1 MRLFCESCQ
10 QPQPPQA
17 RRGEHCVHCGV
28 IARREQRCYWCLS
41 HTPEGKFCRKCGAA
55 TIADHLFGAARMLKD
70 AGVDRFSIA
79 RQLAEM
85 DPEQVDTFSSI
96 YAQHA
101 AVMYRHVDQVAA
113 AQPYLVMRHWAREI
127 ENELLAQLPW
137 PDKRLDELRLPPV
150 ALEGL
155 EELRW
160 IREHAVFHQTRMLA
174 TLALAVATGD
184 PKLVKTVY
192 REIYTDG
199 DDRLRQEAALA
210 LTHWRTFHGTDNL
223 WDHLDIRYRDVWE
236 DVQRAP
242 SSKAQRA
249 RLMMVGL
256 EAVAPDVLE
265 DRDLD
270 VAFMAAIGT
279 KMPERLANA
288 ASSTDDTKRFVAA
301 KLLIAWGAG
310 ERASQALLQASADHQ
325 YRLLRELA
333 RERKPVQGLK
343 RALFEILE
351 STTHD
356 ELRRLAGEALAR
368 DCQPRDAAELYR
380 LTGGHRTVVQS
391 LLQQGNLPA
400 ETLRDLCQAQV
411 DSGGFSAEQW
421 GMKDIAV
428 EGRMP
433 PGFVPKAF
441 VNADGPMRLQLLR
454 FAEQQMMAYN
464 PPGLRTFVVS
474 VAFGSFGPEPAADA
488 WAVLQRSHPQ
498 TGPQIEKA
506 VPFTA
511 AFAAEHF
518 GSMENMLRAVT
529 RLLSMPEEVLSH
541 YAMRDNAANLLRYA
555 EDGISQHIAA
565 HPKEALQ
572 LEKALIRVAENSGL
586 CRSLRGDAV
595 LFLGTMAEDKKSR
608 ERIRSVLS
616 RLDKTDLRASTMLA
630 LERLDRLTATL

>member
-17 RRGEHCVHCGV
+17 RRGDHCVHCGV
-28 IARREQRCYWCLS
+28 IARREQRCYWCLNY
-41 HTPEGKFCRKCGAA
+41 TPEGKFCRKCGAA

-70 AGVDRFSIA
+70 FGVDRFSIA
-79 RQLAEM
+79 RQLADM

-113 AQPYLVMRHWAREI
+113 AQPYLVLRHWAREL
-127 ENELLAQLPW
+127 EEELLAQLPW
-137 PDKRLDELRLPPV
+137 PDKRLDELRLPPL
-150 ALEGL
+150 ALDGL
-155 EELRW
+155 DQLRW
-160 IREHAVFHQTRMLA
+160 IRDHAVFHQTRMLA

-184 PKLVKTVY
+184 PKLVKAAH
-192 REIYTDG
+192 REIYTVG

-236 DVQRAP
+236 DVQRAL

-256 EAVAPDVLE
+256 EPVAPDVLE
-265 DRDLD
+265 DRDPD
-270 VAFMAAIGT
+270 IAFMAAIGT

-288 ASSTDDTKRFVAA
+288 AASSDSTKRFAAA

-310 ERASQALLQASADHQ
+310 ERAAEALLQASADDQ
-325 YRLLRELA
+325 YKLLRELA
-333 RERKPVQGLK
+333 RERKPVHGLK
-343 RALFEILE
+343 RALFQVLE
-351 STTHD
+351 TTSHD

-368 DCQPRDAAELYR
+368 DCQPRDAAEIYR
-380 LTGGHRTVVQS
+380 LTGGHRAVVQN

-411 DSGGFSAEQW
+411 DAGAFSADQW

-428 EGRMP
+428 EGRIP
-433 PGFVPKAF
+433 PDFVPKTF
-441 VNADGPMRLQLLR
+441 VNAATPMRLQLLR
-454 FAEQQMMAYN
+454 FAEQQIMAYN
-464 PPGLRTFVVS
+464 PRGLRTFVVG
-474 VAFGSFGPEPAADA
+474 VAFGGFGPEPMQDA

-506 VPFTA
+506 VNFTT
-511 AFAAEHF
+511 AFAQEHF
-518 GSMENMLRAVT
+518 GSFVGMLRAVT
-529 RLLSMPEEVLSH
+529 RLLNMPEEVLSH

-555 EDGISQHIAA
+555 EDDISQHIAA
-565 HPKEALQ
+565 HEKEALL
-572 LEKALIRVAENSGL
+572 LEKALIRVAENDRL

-595 LFLGTMAEDKKSR
+595 LFLGTMAEHEKSR
-608 ERIRSVLS
+608 ERIRTVLS
-616 RLDKTDLRASTMLA
+616 RLDKTDLRGSTMLA
-630 LERLDRLTATL
+630 LERLDRLTATP